1 METQMCICFL
11 VWGFKIVS
19 ISNNNK
25 NINSRC
31 YSKSV
36 DNNTFLRKT
45 NAPVPLSKKENTD

>member
-36 DNNTFLRKT
+36 DNNTFLRMT